1 MPCSPGVYGGVG
13 LKLSL
18 ICIGRMKAGPEREL
32 ADRYHQRAVA
42 HGRQL
47 GVTSVAIAE
56 LPESRASDPARRKAD
71 EAAAILARAAGG
83 IIIAFDERGDA
94 LDSEAVAG
102 RFATLRDSGAEHV
115 CFVIGGADGLDP
127 AVRAQARLVLSFGAM
142 TLPHQLVRVLALEQI
157 YRIMTIIDGHPY
169 HRT

>member
-1 MPCSPGVYGGVG
+1 MRI
-13 LKLSL
+13 SL

-42 HGRQL
+42 QGRPL
-47 GVTSVAIAE
+47 GVSAVQVTE
-56 LPESRASDPARRKAD
+56 LPESRAADAGRRKAE
-71 EAAAILARAAGG
+71 EAQAILGKAQGG
-83 IIIAFDERGDA
+83 VLIAFDERGPA
-94 LDSEAVAG
+94 LDSETVAG

-127 AVRAQARLVLSFGAM
+127 SVRDQARLVLSFGAM

-169 HRT
+169 HRS